1 VLRGIS
7 PPLRL
12 LFNDNNLKGR
22 EEVLT
27 HIAEPSSR
35 NSAKKPKPFVF
46 PVGSG
51 QVRPTN
57 QFR

>member
-1 VLRGIS
+1 MRNFSSFKTTIL
-7 PPLRL
+7 
-12 LFNDNNLKGR
+12 NNNLKGR